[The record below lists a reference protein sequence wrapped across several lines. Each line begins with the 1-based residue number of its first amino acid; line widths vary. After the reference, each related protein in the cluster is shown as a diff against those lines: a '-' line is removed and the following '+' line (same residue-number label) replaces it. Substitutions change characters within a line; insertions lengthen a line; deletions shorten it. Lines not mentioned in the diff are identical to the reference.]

1 MDREQELRNIFY
13 QRLGTATRV
22 LNTEIKKE
30 IEDQKAVDT
39 GRMKNTTKVK
49 INYLEQK
56 WIIQIQDLKTTDYF
70 KYVNKGFSRKYYNGK
85 KRRDIVGKFV
95 KRSKFEEQI
104 DKLIDAQIDWL
115 MESQFKVN
123 GI

>member
-13 QRLGTATRV
+13 ARLGTATRV

-56 WIIQIQDLKTTDYF
+56 WTIQIQDLKTTDYF
-70 KYVNKGFSRKYYNGK
+70 KYVNKGFSRKYQGGK
-85 KRRDIVGKFV
+85 KRRDIVGKFT
-95 KRSKFEEQI
+95 KRSKFNEQI
-104 DKLIDAQIDWL
+104 DKLIDAQMDWL
-115 MESQFKVN
+115 IESQFKVN

>member
-1 MDREQELRNIFY
+1 MTREEELRAAFY

-30 IEDQKAVDT
+30 IISQKAVDT
-39 GRMKNTTKVK
+39 GRMKNVTKVK

-56 WIIQIQDLKTTDYF
+56 WTIIVQDLKTTDYF
-70 KYVNKGFSRKYYNGK
+70 KYVNKGLSRKYYGGK

-95 KRSKFEEQI
+95 KRPKFEEQM
-104 DKLIDAQIDWL
+104 DKLLDAQVEWL
-115 MESQFKVN
+115 VEQQFTVN

>member
-1 MDREQELRNIFY
+1 MTREEELRAAFY

-30 IEDQKAVDT
+30 IISQKAVDT
-39 GRMKNTTKVK
+39 GRMKNVTKVK

-56 WIIQIQDLKTTDYF
+56 WTIQIQDLKTTDYF
-70 KYVNKGFSRKYYNGK
+70 KYVNKGFSKKYKGGK
-85 KRRDIVGKFV
+85 KRRDIVGKFT
-95 KRSKFEEQI
+95 KRPKFNEQM
-104 DKLIDAQIDWL
+104 DKLLDAQIDWL
-115 MESQFKVN
+115 MESQFTAN

>member
-1 MDREQELRNIFY
+1 MDREQELRNAFY

-30 IEDQKAVDT
+30 IIAQNAVDT
-39 GRMKNTTKVK
+39 GRMKNVTKVK

-56 WIIQIQDLKTTDYF
+56 WTIQIEDLKTTDYF
-70 KYVNKGFSRKYYNGK
+70 KYVNRGKSRKYYNGK
-85 KRRDIVGKFV
+85 RRRDIIGKFM
-95 KRSKFEEQI
+95 KRTKFEEQI
-104 DKLIDAQIDWL
+104 DKLIDAQMDWL
-115 MESQFKVN
+115 IESQFKVN